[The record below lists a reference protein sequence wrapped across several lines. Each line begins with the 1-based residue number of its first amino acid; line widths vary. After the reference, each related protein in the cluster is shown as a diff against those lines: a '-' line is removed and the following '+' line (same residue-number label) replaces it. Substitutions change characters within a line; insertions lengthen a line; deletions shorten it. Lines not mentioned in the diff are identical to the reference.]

1 MFLYGRIGLGIE
13 RWFEVLLRFFTR
25 RLDLDG
31 IRCTLLHGLSSGGLL
46 GLFGLLFRC
55 TLFIE
60 DELSSGARDISTQV
74 HCILGS

>member
-13 RWFEVLLRFFTR
+13 RGFKVLLRVFTR
-25 RLDLDG
+25 RPDFDG
-31 IRCTLLHGLSSGGLL
+31 IRLTLLHGLRSGS
-46 GLFGLLFRC
+46 LFGLFSLLFLC
-55 TLFIE
+55 TLSIE

>member
-13 RWFEVLLRFFTR
+13 RGFEVLLRVLTR

-31 IRCTLLHGLSSGGLL
+31 IRCTLLHGLRSGSLL
-46 GLFGLLFRC
+46 GLFGLLYLC
-55 TLFIE
+55 TLRIE

-74 HCILGS
+74 VCILGS